1 MTITPTMTLTTVFL
15 TMNVTLTLSCLQMTE
30 VSSPDL
36 GVDVESSDPF
46 SSLERGPKGE
56 L

>member
-1 MTITPTMTLTTVFL
+1 MMVQH
-15 TMNVTLTLSCLQMTE
+15 VQVTE

-36 GVDVESSDPF
+36 GVDVESDPF

-56 L
+56 PYRLFSQISQVSLTVKP

>member
-1 MTITPTMTLTTVFL
+1 MTIQLVQ
-15 TMNVTLTLSCLQMTE
+15 VTE

-36 GVDVESSDPF
+36 GVDVESDPF

-56 L
+56 LYRLFTQISQSSLTIKL